1 MGPPVAVLSQDLVRL
16 GDEVPIGEKQ
26 ELHAL
31 AQFLLAKKEGI
42 GTDFYVSHVDIYART

>member
-1 MGPPVAVLSQDLVRL
+1 MQ
-16 GDEVPIGEKQ
+16 VPIGEKQ

-31 AQFLLAKKEGI
+31 AQFLFTKKKRI